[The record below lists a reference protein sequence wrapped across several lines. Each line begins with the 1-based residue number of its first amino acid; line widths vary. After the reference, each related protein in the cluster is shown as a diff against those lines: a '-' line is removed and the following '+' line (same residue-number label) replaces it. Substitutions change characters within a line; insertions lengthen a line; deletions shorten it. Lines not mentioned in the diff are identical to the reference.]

1 MKFNVLRAVAATL
14 SMGVCTVASA
24 QYGPNP
30 YGGQPYNGYTNT
42 AQPNVGPTSQLG
54 VPQTQSVQTFGGG
67 NYQQPANN
75 YQAPA
80 KWNNFGVPNNGPQLF
95 QPASTG
101 GYDSQLPPPE
111 SIPTPAPSYGE
122 SLAAP
127 TQQHVAPAQP
137 APSYAAPSATV
148 HQHSGTH
155 QHSTVHQ
162 HSAPIEHHAAPVE
175 YGSASGDCQ
184 SCAQPSPYMQAAS
197 QPWEGSSY
205 AAQSCGMPAAAPVR
219 APLFPWFGSFDLL
232 FFNMDTNGKDR
243 NIVSRYD
250 TADPTRPY
258 LPLMGIGSIEPDSAL
273 GYSLSFGRYLGCGQY
288 GLGVTYFN
296 WDPDSEM
303 YNSPV
308 YTAEDS
314 IANGGGGGALR
325 ASGMPQYHGA
335 QMPYNYD
342 NGGGT
347 YNALNGGAAYSIYD
361 IIDGRAGQSALD
373 GGDTNAAPGG
383 AGTNSY
389 AEATQF
395 RARRDVDIQGL
406 EVNLFS
412 FGLMG
417 AQRASAASCGTG
429 HGFGHKMKSFMGFG
443 GYGGVGGYGGAQ
455 YGGYGSCNTG
465 ACPPAACQ
473 PCGPRFGYGGAAG
486 PLVRPCNGKVQ
497 VVTSHGLRW
506 FQFKDSVD
514 YAFDVDGRAGYTMN
528 DIYDTTSTENDL
540 FGYQFGS
547 QLIYCLGSRVNFNV
561 GGKFG
566 LYGNQAEFR
575 HRLGTQDTAAELAAM
590 PGLAID
596 YETTDTV
603 LSTLGEFDLGLGVRV
618 SNCWTIRGGYRV
630 LGATGL
636 AIADNYSR
644 DYSSS
649 ASASALHADSSLIL
663 HGAYLGANFNW

>member
-14 SMGVCTVASA
+14 SMGVCTIASA
-24 QYGPNP
+24 QYGPGQ
-30 YGGQPYNGYTNT
+30 YGGQPYT
-42 AQPNVGPTSQLG
+42 GPTSQLG
-54 VPQTQSVQTFGGG
+54 VPQTQAVQTFGGG
-67 NYQQPANN
+67 NYQQPNAGG

-80 KWNNFGVPNNGPQLF
+80 KWNNFGNQNNGPQLF

-101 GYDSQLPPPE
+101 YDNQLPPPE
-111 SIPTPAPSYGE
+111 SIPTPAPSYSE
-122 SLAAP
+122 QLSAP
-127 TQQHVAPAQP
+127 IQQHAAPAQP
-137 APSYAAPSATV
+137 APSYSAPAPPATV
-148 HQHSGTH
+148 HQHSTH
-155 QHSTVHQ
+155 QHSAAPGQ
-162 HSAPIEHHAAPVE
+162 HYSAPVE
-175 YGSASGDCQ
+175 YSSAPAGDCQ
-184 SCAQPSPYMQAAS
+184 TCAQPSPYMQAAS
-197 QPWEGSSY
+197 QPWEGASY
-205 AAQSCGMPAAAPVR
+205 AAQSCGMPSAAPVR

-250 TADPTRPY
+250 NADPTRPY
-258 LPLMGIGSIEPDSAL
+258 LPLMGIGSIEPDSSL

-303 YNSPV
+303 YNSPI
-308 YTAEDS
+308 YTPENATP
-314 IANGGGGGALR
+314 GGGGGALR
-325 ASGMPQYHGA
+325 ASGMPQYNGA
-335 QMPYNYD
+335 VMNYLYD
-342 NGGGT
+342 NGGGA
-347 YNALNGGAAYSIYD
+347 YNGLDIDGAGGYVDDGSDYATVYD
-361 IIDGRAGQSALD
+361 IIDGRAGQAALD
-373 GGDTNAAPGG
+373 GGDANAAPGG
-383 AGTNSY
+383 AGTDSH
-389 AEATQF
+389 AEAVRF

-429 HGFGHKMKSFMGFG
+429 MGMGHKLKSFMGMG
-443 GYGGVGGYGGAQ
+443 GYGGVGGYGGAS

-465 ACPPAACQ
+465 ACPPQQCA
-473 PCGPRFGYGGAAG
+473 PCGPRYGYGGAAG

-514 YAFDVDGRAGYTMN
+514 YAYDVDGRAGYTMN

-547 QLIYCLGSRVNFNV
+547 QLIYCLGSRVNLNV

-566 LYGNQAEFR
+566 VYGNQAEFR
-575 HRLGTQDTAAELAAM
+575 HRLGTQDVAASLGAM
-590 PGLAID
+590 PDEMID
-596 YETTDTV
+596 YNTSDTV

-618 SNCWTIRGGYRV
+618 SNCWTVRGGYRV

-644 DYSSS
+644 DYSSV
-649 ASASALHADSSLIL
+649 ASASALHADSSLLL

>member
-14 SMGVCTVASA
+14 SMGVCTIASA
-24 QYGPNP
+24 QYGPGQ
-30 YGGQPYNGYTNT
+30 YGGQPY
-42 AQPNVGPTSQLG
+42 AGPTSQLG
-54 VPQTQSVQTFGGG
+54 VPQTQAVQTFGGG
-67 NYQQPANN
+67 NYQQPNAGG

-80 KWNNFGVPNNGPQLF
+80 KWNNFGNQNNGPQLF

-101 GYDSQLPPPE
+101 GYDNQLPPPE

-122 SLAAP
+122 QLSAP
-127 TQQHVAPAQP
+127 VQQHVAPAQP
-137 APSYAAPSATV
+137 APSYSAPAPAGTV
-148 HQHSGTH
+148 HQHS
-155 QHSTVHQ
+155 SHQ
-162 HSAPIEHHAAPVE
+162 HSAAPVQHYSAPVE
-175 YGSASGDCQ
+175 YSSAPAPAGDCQ

-205 AAQSCGMPAAAPVR
+205 AAQSCGMPLAAPVR

-250 TADPTRPY
+250 TADVNRPY
-258 LPLMGIGSIEPDSAL
+258 LPLMGIGSIEPDSSL
-273 GYSLSFGRYLGCGQY
+273 GYSLTAGRYLGCGQY

-296 WDPDSEM
+296 WDPDTEM

-308 YTAEDS
+308 YAPVNT
-314 IANGGGGGALR
+314 ANGGGNLR
-325 ASGMPQYHGA
+325 ASGMPQYNGA
-335 QMPYNYD
+335 TMTYMFD
-342 NGGGT
+342 NGTQPGDSGDDYQEIT
-347 YNALNGGAAYSIYD
+347 GAGSPYTVYD
-361 IIDGRAGQSALD
+361 IIDGRAGQAAAD
-373 GGDTNAAPGG
+373 GGDLDADFD
-383 AGTNSY
+383 GTTSGSTDSY
-389 AEATQF
+389 AEAVQF

-406 EVNLFS
+406 EINLFS

-429 HGFGHKMKSFMGFG
+429 MGMGHKLKSFMGMG
-443 GYGGVGGYGGAQ
+443 GYGGIGGYGGAS

-465 ACPPAACQ
+465 ACPPQQCA
-473 PCGPRFGYGGAAG
+473 PCGPRYGYGGAAG

-514 YAFDVDGRAGYTMN
+514 YAYDIDGRAGYTMH
-528 DIYDTTSTENDL
+528 DLYDTTSTENDL

-547 QLIYCLGSRVNFNV
+547 QLIYCLGSRVNLNV

-575 HRLGTQDTAAELAAM
+575 HRLGTLENTAELAAM
-590 PGLAID
+590 PGEMIN

-618 SNCWTIRGGYRV
+618 SNCWTVRGGYRV

-644 DYSSS
+644 DYSSV
-649 ASASALHADSSLIL
+649 ASASALHADSSLLL

>member
-14 SMGVCTVASA
+14 SMGVCTIASA
-24 QYGPNP
+24 QYGPGQ
-30 YGGQPYNGYTNT
+30 YGGQPY
-42 AQPNVGPTSQLG
+42 AGPTSQLG
-54 VPQTQSVQTFGGG
+54 VPQTQAVQTFGGG
-67 NYQQPANN
+67 NYQAPNSGG

-80 KWNNFGVPNNGPQLF
+80 KWNNFGNQSNGPQLF
-95 QPASTG
+95 QPASSG
-101 GYDSQLPPPE
+101 GYDNQMPSPE

-122 SLAAP
+122 QLAAP
-127 TQQHVAPAQP
+127 MQQHTAPAQP
-137 APSYAAPSATV
+137 APTYSSPAPSASV
-148 HQHSGTH
+148 QHQHS
-155 QHSTVHQ
+155 S
-162 HSAPIEHHAAPVE
+162 APVE
-175 YGSASGDCQ
+175 HYGAPTQYNSGPAGDCQ
-184 SCAQPSPYMQAAS
+184 TCAQPSPYMQAAS
-197 QPWEGSSY
+197 QPWEGASY
-205 AAQSCGMPAAAPVR
+205 AAQSCGMPSAAPAR
-219 APLFPWFGSFDLL
+219 GPLFPWFGSFDLL

-250 TADPTRPY
+250 AVDPTRPY
-258 LPLMGIGSIEPDSAL
+258 LPLMGIGSIEPDSSL

-288 GLGVTYFN
+288 GLGMTYFN

-308 YTAEDS
+308 YTPEDS
-314 IANGGGGGALR
+314 TGAGGGGGALR
-325 ASGMPQYHGA
+325 ASGMPQYNGA
-335 QMPYNYD
+335 QMAYNFD
-342 NGGGT
+342 NGGG
-347 YNALNGGAAYSIYD
+347 YNALNGGAAYTVYD

-373 GGDTNAAPGG
+373 GGDANADSVAMPG
-383 AGTNSY
+383 SSH

-395 RARRDVDIQGL
+395 RARRDVDVQGL

-429 HGFGHKMKSFMGFG
+429 MGMGHKLKSFMGLG
-443 GYGGVGGYGGAQ
+443 GYGGVGGYGGAN

-465 ACPPAACQ
+465 ACPPQ
-473 PCGPRFGYGGAAG
+473 QCGPMHGYGGAGG

-547 QLIYCLGSRVNFNV
+547 QLIYCLGSRVNLNL

-566 LYGNQAEFR
+566 VYGNQAEFR

-590 PGLAID
+590 PGEMIN
-596 YETTDTV
+596 YETSDTV
-603 LSTLGEFDLGLGVRV
+603 LSTLGEIDLGLGVRV
-618 SNCWTIRGGYRV
+618 SNAWTVRGGYRV
-630 LGATGL
+630 LGASGL

-644 DYSSS
+644 DYSSV
-649 ASASALHADSSLIL
+649 ASASALHADSSLLL
-663 HGAYLGANFNW
+663 HGAYVGANFNW